1 MSKKNQVL
9 ASLVKPTV
17 VANTRV
23 WSFIVEKLQSKMVV
37 IHGLCTQ
44 NLALYEA
51 TGQAKWLRKP
61 LPGIDNG
68 RQQQYTIQM
77 FSLLWQYVKCAA
89 KHIDNGLYVA
99 KEKIQNHMKS
109 WSTKVSSKCLRI
121 RLPKGL
127 PPKSTWVLRE
137 AYDFWITKGPKERLK
152 SCFNTERYIVAVK
165 SDGN

>member
-9 ASLVKPTV
+9 ASLVMPTV

-23 WSFIVEKLQSKMVV
+23 WSFIVEKLQSKIVV

-44 NLALYEA
+44 SLALYEA
-51 TGQAKWLRKP
+51 TGQAKWLKKP

-68 RQQQYTIQM
+68 RQQQYTIRM
-77 FSLLWQYVKCAA
+77 FSLLWQHVKCAA

-99 KEKIQNHMKS
+99 LEKIQNHMKS

-121 RLPKGL
+121 RLPKAYRPSRHGFYVRPTISGL
-127 PPKSTWVLRE
+127 L
-137 AYDFWITKGPKERLK
+137 KGPKK
-152 SCFNTERYIVAVK
+152 
-165 SDGN
+165 G

>member
-1 MSKKNQVL
+1 M
-9 ASLVKPTV
+9 
-17 VANTRV
+17 
-23 WSFIVEKLQSKMVV
+23 
-37 IHGLCTQ
+37 CTQ
-44 NLALYEA
+44 SLALYEA

-61 LPGIDNG
+61 LPGVDNG
-68 RQQQYTIQM
+68 RQQQYTIPM
-77 FSLLWQYVKCAA
+77 FSLLWQHVKCTA

-137 AYDFWITKGPKERLK
+137 AYDFWITKGPKERL
-152 SCFNTERYIVAVK
+152 RYVSIQKGTLWLLSLTVTNNCHDEAR
-165 SDGN
+165 STY